1 MQFRKSKTGSTYLTR
16 YSIILAGTWTL
27 LILAISL
34 WDIKQ
39 QDADNLEDAHIY
51 VKAGFD
57 NDILYRRWVTMHG
70 GLMNPAYMTRQV
82 SELESE
88 TSDVHSHITS
98 LKPIRPENKPD
109 PWEKKALEAFELG
122 EQEVFTVDTIN
133 GRTYY
138 RLMRPLITEKG
149 CLECHEKEGY
159 KLNDIRGGISV
170 SYPMDEINIISENK
184 LNRQL
189 WVLLFIWFLGIC
201 SIAIG
206 YLRLKKLDY
215 KRARAESAMETAYD
229 DLEKRVQERTAEV
242 SKLKKEWEDIFQSI
256 GFPAQLI
263 DPEHNIIHVND
274 ATLKFTG
281 LKTGDLLGKKCYEL
295 FHCTREPDPD
305 CPLESAIRE
314 KRIIAAEMSVQA
326 FDKFFIVSATPLYDA
341 DGKIN
346 RFIHIMTDITD
357 RKRAEEKVIE
367 SENRF
372 KQFVEYASEAIW
384 RLDFSEPV
392 STNLPVNEQ
401 VDLIY
406 QKSFIADCNH
416 VMLEIFGVD
425 NRDKMTGKPVGFIF
439 PYLNKTN
446 VENLRNF
453 VHSGYIT
460 KNLEYSELDSNSTV
474 KYSLVNLRGII
485 TDDHLTQIWG
495 NKIDITERKNT
506 EKELNQYREH
516 LEELVKERT
525 SALETKSVELE
536 ESQEALLN
544 VVDDLNQKTSEL
556 EKAKERAESA
566 DRLKSSFLATMSHEL
581 RTPLNSIIGFT
592 GILLKEL
599 AGPLNKEQTK
609 QLQMAKGSAHHLLD
623 LINDVLD
630 ISKIEA
636 GELVVSLSPFD
647 FRNSIQK
654 VISTVQPLADKKG
667 LELVTNISK
676 GVYELNSDKRRVEQ
690 ILINLLTNAIKF
702 TEKGSVTVETRLSKN
717 MIVTKVT
724 DTGIGIAKK
733 NLDKLF
739 KPFSQVDTGLT
750 RNHEG
755 TGLGLSITKKLLD
768 KLGGTVSVESNPG
781 VGSIFTF
788 TLPL

>member
-495 NKIDITERKNT
+495 NKIDITDRMNT
-506 EKELNQYREH
+506 EKELNQYKEN
-516 LEELVKERT
+516 LEKIVKERT
-525 SALETKSVELE
+525 AELET
-536 ESQEALLN
+536 
-544 VVDDLNQKTSEL
+544 KTSEL
-556 EKAKERAESA
+556 MRINKIFVGR
-566 DRLKSSFLATMSHEL
+566 EL
-581 RTPLNSIIGFT
+581 RMAE
-592 GILLKEL
+592 LKRKIAEL
-599 AGPLNKEQTK
+599 
-609 QLQMAKGSAHHLLD
+609 
-623 LINDVLD
+623 
-630 ISKIEA
+630 
-636 GELVVSLSPFD
+636 
-647 FRNSIQK
+647 
-654 VISTVQPLADKKG
+654 
-667 LELVTNISK
+667 
-676 GVYELNSDKRRVEQ
+676 
-690 ILINLLTNAIKF
+690 
-702 TEKGSVTVETRLSKN
+702 EKGKN
-717 MIVTKVT
+717 N
-724 DTGIGIAKK
+724 G
-733 NLDKLF
+733 
-739 KPFSQVDTGLT
+739 
-750 RNHEG
+750 
-755 TGLGLSITKKLLD
+755 
-768 KLGGTVSVESNPG
+768 
-781 VGSIFTF
+781 
-788 TLPL
+788 